1 MSDPVQT
8 ALQHQRAGRLAEA
21 AEIYQTLLRADPQQ
35 PGLLHQ
41 YGLLHYQ
48 AGHPAEGLKYL
59 QRALALRP
67 DPACWCN
74 AALMHM
80 ALGQA
85 TQAAQAADQ
94 ALRLQPDHADAA
106 NNLALA
112 LGMLGR
118 LDEAETACRRALAL
132 RPDFAEARFNLANIL
147 KDRGAYAVAQAE
159 YRALLQ
165 QRPDYVA
172 AQVNLGVACELAGDL
187 EAALAAYRTAAT
199 LRPDLTMAHLNAG
212 LALHKLHRFR
222 EAIVTLREA
231 LKRDDTLVAAH
242 MAIGQSARELND
254 SATAL
259 AALRRAA
266 ELAPEDAQVKA
277 ALSGLLSAQ
286 IPGWHFPMLADTARN
301 EAFAA
306 ALDKAVQ
313 PGLTVLD
320 IGTGSGLL
328 AMLAARA
335 GAERVVACE
344 AYPLIAETAQ
354 EIVAKNGYADR
365 IAVIA
370 KRSTELEPGRDLPK
384 PANLVVAEVLDAGLT
399 GEGMLPTIRDALRRL
414 ARPGA
419 MVIPAAAQVVAQV
432 VRLPNLRAVNPL
444 REICGFDLSPFDK
457 FRNQSAHGV
466 VRLDHEPYEAL
477 SAALPVCRVDF
488 ANPPDWVQPQQM
500 AWSAPILRDGTAQ
513 ALVFWFELW
522 LDAEIMLSTGPD
534 GAMRHWGQ
542 AVCWLPEDRP
552 VQAGGQMAFRVT
564 LADTYFDFV
573 PA

>member
-85 TQAAQAADQ
+85 AQAIQAAEQ

-172 AQVNLGVACELAGDL
+172 AQVNLGVVCELAGDL
-187 EAALAAYRTAAT
+187 EAALAAYRAAAT

-222 EAIVTLREA
+222 EAIATLREA

-335 GAERVVACE
+335 GAERVIACE

-384 PANLVVAEVLDAGLT
+384 PADLVVAEVLDAGLT

-419 MVIPAAAQVVAQV
+419 TVIPAAAQVVAQV

-477 SAALPVCRVDF
+477 SAVLPVCRVDF

-564 LADTYFDFV
+564 LADTYFDFA